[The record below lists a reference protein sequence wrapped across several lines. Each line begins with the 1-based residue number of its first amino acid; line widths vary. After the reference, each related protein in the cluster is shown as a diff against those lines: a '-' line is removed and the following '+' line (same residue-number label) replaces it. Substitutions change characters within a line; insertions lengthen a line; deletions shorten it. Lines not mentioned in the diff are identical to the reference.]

1 MKTKKIIVSCALD
14 LSYLTIVDKLEE
26 LGVNILKKVYDVE
39 FERYDVYTEMTKEQ
53 AYAMLDFVKENT
65 VDGFLW
71 KGEEILA

>member
-1 MKTKKIIVSCALD
+1 MITRKIIVSCALD
-14 LSYLTIVDKLEE
+14 RSYLSIVDKLEE
-26 LGVNILKKVYDVE
+26 LGVNILEKVYDVE
-39 FERYDVYTEMTKEQ
+39 FERYDVHTEMTKEQ